1 MELRKC
7 CNHPFLIAGVEQNEM
22 EAIEENMLHPT
33 STTTSSSSSSNG
45 NGGDSDKPIGK
56 GASAVTGGKLD
67 QKVFQQRR
75 IEEGLIP
82 SSGKMVLL
90 DKLLPKLRK
99 EGHKV
104 CIVYVVYICC
114 MSVCDG

>member
-33 STTTSSSSSSNG
+33 TSSSNG
-45 NGGDSDKPIGK
+45 NGNGSGDGEKPGGK
-56 GASAVTGGKLD
+56 GASTTGGGGGKLD

-104 CIVYVVYICC
+104 CIV
-114 MSVCDG
+114 

>member
-33 STTTSSSSSSNG
+33 SSTTSSSSNG
-45 NGGDSDKPIGK
+45 NGNGDGEKPIGK
-56 GASAVTGGKLD
+56 GVSTGGGGGKLD
-67 QKVFQQRR
+67 QKMFQQQR

-104 CIVYVVYICC
+104 CLV
-114 MSVCDG
+114 S